1 MSWNAKLHQTTKIIF
16 YLRAGIEESTKS
28 QNKSSFST
36 AATAITDGGL
46 KLRQV
51 DVLGVQ
57 EGMLQDLAVG
67 IDRLYKKV
75 RDRQTDRQTLRF
87 PGKLIDRIDLN

>member
-1 MSWNAKLHQTTKIIF
+1 MSRSTNPQKINF
-16 YLRAGIEESTKS
+16 YIRAGIDERDKS
-28 QNKSSFST
+28 PNKSASST

-51 DVLGVQ
+51 DVLGIQ

-75 RDRQTDRQTLRF
+75 GGR
-87 PGKLIDRIDLN
+87 